1 MKITW
6 LASYPRSG
14 NTYLRTILFNC
25 FGIKTAS
32 IYPNDLGGNKIL
44 ENFVGHIEHNQNK
57 TITFQ
62 KGSIPIIKT
71 HKLNQ
76 DENRSIYIIRD
87 GRAASVSLWNFYGKK
102 IPIKDIILGNHRF
115 GTWKDHLISWNP
127 LKRPNTLLIKYEDI
141 LCNFEYVLNSI
152 ETFLEIKVLSKKL
165 PSRDTVALFDGRWVR
180 SKTDW
185 KEKISGEELNLFNK
199 INYPVLK
206 EFGYE

>member
-32 IYPNDLGGNKIL
+32 IYPKDLGGNKIL

-76 DENRSIYIIRD
+76 DDNRSIYIIRD

-141 LCNFEYVLNSI
+141 LCNFEYVFNSI

-185 KEKISGEELNLFNK
+185 KEKISSEELNLFNK
-199 INYPVLK
+199 INYPFLK

>member
-32 IYPNDLGGNKIL
+32 IYPNDLGGNKTL

-165 PSRDTVALFDGRWVR
+165 PSRDTVATFDGRWVR

-185 KEKISGEELNLFNK
+185 KEKISSEELNLFNK
-199 INYPVLK
+199 INYTFLK

>member
-32 IYPNDLGGNKIL
+32 IYPNDLGGNKTL

-62 KGSIPIIKT
+62 KDSIPIIKT

-76 DENRSIYIIRD
+76 DDNRSIYIIRD

-102 IPIKDIILGNHRF
+102 IPINDIILGNHPF
-115 GTWKDHLISWNP
+115 GSWKDHLISWNP

>member
-76 DENRSIYIIRD
+76 DDNRSIYIIRD

-102 IPIKDIILGNHRF
+102 IPIKDIILGHHRF

-185 KEKISGEELNLFNK
+185 KEKISSEELNLFNK
-199 INYPVLK
+199 INYTFLK
-206 EFGYE
+206 EF

>member
-32 IYPNDLGGNKIL
+32 IYPNDLGGNKTL

-102 IPIKDIILGNHRF
+102 IPIKDIILGNHSF

-165 PSRDTVALFDGRWVR
+165 PSRDNIATFDGRWVR

>member
-76 DENRSIYIIRD
+76 DDNRSIYIIRD